1 MKKAKR
7 SKPSTK
13 YIRSYRIGIVLV
25 VLILLLALVG
35 LFWTPYD
42 PNGMSYSLKNN
53 APSLLHP
60 FGTDNFGRD
69 ILSRVMQGA
78 SLSFMIAV
86 AVVGTGAV
94 IGTVVG
100 ALTGYFGG
108 VADAVLMRVNDALSA
123 FPGVLM
129 ALVIIA
135 MIGNGKY
142 NLILAL
148 GIVFVPS
155 YVRVVRG
162 EVLKQKE
169 LDYVKNMKLMG
180 ASDLHIIFVDILPN
194 IKTALTASILIG
206 FQNAVLSEAGMSYLG
221 LGVTPPDPSLGRM
234 LSEAQSCLIYAPW
247 YAVAPG
253 LTILFLTLGLGFVS
267 HGLAER

>member
-1 MKKAKR
+1 MVAV
-7 SKPSTK
+7 
-13 YIRSYRIGIVLV
+13 I
-25 VLILLLALVG
+25 LILAVIG

-42 PNGMSYSLKNN
+42 VNEMSYTVKNN

-69 ILSRVMQGA
+69 VLSRVMQGA
-78 SLSFMIAV
+78 SLSFLIAV
-86 AVVGTGAV
+86 AVVGMGTIA
-94 IGTVVG
+94 GTVVG

-108 VADAVLMRVNDALSA
+108 IADAVLMRINDALSA
-123 FPGVLM
+123 FPGVLL

-135 MIGNGKY
+135 VIGNGKY

-148 GIVFVPS
+148 GIVFIPS

-180 ASDLHIIFVDILPN
+180 ASDLHIIFIDILPN
-194 IKTALTASILIG
+194 IKTALTASVLIG

-234 LSEAQSCLIYAPW
+234 LSEAQSSLIYAPW
-247 YAVAPG
+247 YAIAPG
-253 LTILFLTLGLGFVS
+253 LTILFLTLGLGFIS

>member
-1 MKKAKR
+1 MKKK
-7 SKPSTK
+7 KTVSTIK
-13 YIRSYRIGIVLV
+13 YGKSFKAGLIMVAVI
-25 VLILLLALVG
+25 LILAVIG

-42 PNGMSYSLKNN
+42 VNEMSYTVKNN

-69 ILSRVMQGA
+69 VLSRVMQGA
-78 SLSFMIAV
+78 SLSFLIAV
-86 AVVGTGAV
+86 AVVGTGTIA
-94 IGTVVG
+94 GTVVG

-108 VADAVLMRVNDALSA
+108 IADAVLMRINDALSA
-123 FPGVLM
+123 FPGVLL

-135 MIGNGKY
+135 VIGNGKY

-148 GIVFVPS
+148 GIVFIPS

-180 ASDLHIIFVDILPN
+180 ASDLHIIFIDILPN
-194 IKTALTASILIG
+194 IKTALTASVLIG

-234 LSEAQSCLIYAPW
+234 LSEAQSSLIYAPW
-247 YAVAPG
+247 YAIAPG
-253 LTILFLTLGLGFVS
+253 LTILFLTLGLGFIS

>member
-1 MKKAKR
+1 MVAV
-7 SKPSTK
+7 
-13 YIRSYRIGIVLV
+13 ILVFAIIGLC
-25 VLILLLALVG
+25 
-35 LFWTPYD
+35 WTPYD
-42 PNGMSYSLKNN
+42 VNEMSYIAKNS
-53 APSLLHP
+53 APSLSHP

-69 ILSRVMQGA
+69 VLSRVMQGA
-78 SLSFMIAV
+78 SLSFLIAV

-94 IGTVVG
+94 IGTVIG

-108 VADAVLMRVNDALSA
+108 IVDTVLMRVNDALSA
-123 FPGVLM
+123 FPSVLL

-135 MIGNGKY
+135 VIGNGKY

-148 GIVFVPS
+148 GIVFIPS

-180 ASDLHIIFVDILPN
+180 ASDLHIIFADILPN
-194 IKTALTASILIG
+194 IRTALTASILIG
-206 FQNAVLSEAGMSYLG
+206 FQNAVLAEAGMSYLG

-247 YAVAPG
+247 YAIAPG

>member
-1 MKKAKR
+1 MRIKLLRGPKMH
-7 SKPSTK
+7 TK
-13 YIRSYRIGIVLV
+13 SYRAGLIMVAV
-25 VLILLLALVG
+25 ILLLAVVG

-42 PNGMSYSLKNN
+42 VNEMSYSLKNS

-78 SLSFMIAV
+78 SLSFLIAI
-86 AVVGTGAV
+86 AVVGTG
-94 IGTVVG
+94 TVVGTFIG

-108 VADAVLMRVNDALSA
+108 VVDAVLMRVNDALSA
-123 FPGVLM
+123 FPNVLL

-135 MIGNGKY
+135 VIGNGKY

-148 GIVFVPS
+148 GIVFIPS

-180 ASDLHIIFVDILPN
+180 ASDLHIIFIDILPN
-194 IKTALTASILIG
+194 IKTALTASVLIG

-234 LSEAQSCLIYAPW
+234 LSEAQSSLIFAPW
-247 YAVAPG
+247 YAIAPG
-253 LTILFLTLGLGFVS
+253 VTILFLTLGLGFIS

>member
-1 MKKAKR
+1 MKIKKRISTIKYAKSFR
-7 SKPSTK
+7 AG
-13 YIRSYRIGIVLV
+13 IIMVAVILVFAIIGLC
-25 VLILLLALVG
+25 
-35 LFWTPYD
+35 WTPYD
-42 PNGMSYSLKNN
+42 VNEMSYIAKNS
-53 APSLLHP
+53 APSLSHP

-69 ILSRVMQGA
+69 VLSRVMQGA
-78 SLSFMIAV
+78 SLSFLIAV

-94 IGTVVG
+94 IGTVIG

-108 VADAVLMRVNDALSA
+108 IVDTVLMRVNDALSA
-123 FPGVLM
+123 FPSVLL

-135 MIGNGKY
+135 VIGNGKY

-148 GIVFVPS
+148 GIVFIPS

-180 ASDLHIIFVDILPN
+180 ASDLHIIFADILPN
-194 IKTALTASILIG
+194 IRTALTASILIG
-206 FQNAVLSEAGMSYLG
+206 FQNAVLAEAGMSYLG

-247 YAVAPG
+247 YAIAPG

>member
-1 MKKAKR
+1 MKLKKFFSTIKYKR
-7 SKPSTK
+7 SF
-13 YIRSYRIGIVLV
+13 IVG
-25 VLILLLALVG
+25 LIMVSVTLIFAIVG

-42 PNGMSYSLKNN
+42 VNGMNYALKNH

-60 FGTDNFGRD
+60 FGNDNFGRD

-78 SLSFMIAV
+78 SLSFLIAV
-86 AVVGTGAV
+86 SIVGIGTV

-100 ALTGYFGG
+100 ALTGYYGG
-108 VADAVLMRVNDALSA
+108 IVDSVLMRINDALSA
-123 FPGVLM
+123 FPGVLL

-135 MIGNGKY
+135 AIGTGRY
-142 NLILAL
+142 HIILAL

-180 ASDLHIIFVDILPN
+180 ASDLHIIFLDILPN
-194 IKTALTASILIG
+194 IKTSLTAAILIG
-206 FQNAVLSEAGMSYLG
+206 FQNAVLAEAGMSYLG

-234 LSEAQSCLIYAPW
+234 LSEAQSSLIFAPW
-247 YAVAPG
+247 YAIAPG
-253 LTILFLTLGLGFVS
+253 ITILSLTLGLGFVS